1 MKITLNSKPEEIVG
15 YTQLSVKELLK
26 VKNFTF
32 KFLAVRINNKP
43 ILPSEFETAI
53 ISDGD
58 TVVVL
63 HLISGG

>member
-1 MKITLNSKPEEIVG
+1 MKITLNSKPEDIVG

-43 ILPSEFETAI
+43 ILPSEFDTAI
-53 ISDGD
+53 IPDGD

>member
-1 MKITLNSKPEEIVG
+1 MKITLNSRPEELAG
-15 YTQLSVKELLK
+15 YSQLSITELLK
-26 VKNFTF
+26 IKNFTF
-32 KFLAVRINNKP
+32 KFLAVRVNGKP
-43 ILPSEFETAI
+43 VLQSDFDTVR